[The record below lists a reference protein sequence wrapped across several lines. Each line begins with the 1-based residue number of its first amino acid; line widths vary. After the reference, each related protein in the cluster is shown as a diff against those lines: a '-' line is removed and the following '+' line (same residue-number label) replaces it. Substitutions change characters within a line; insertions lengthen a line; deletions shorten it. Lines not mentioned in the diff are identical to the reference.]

1 MPNRLIHETSPY
13 LLQHANNPVEW
24 YPWGPEALERAKAE
38 DKPILLSIGYS
49 ACHWCHVMERESFE
63 NDAIA
68 QLMNE
73 RFISIKV
80 DREERPDLDAVYME
94 AVQMLTGSGGWPMT
108 VFLTP
113 DTKPF
118 YGGTYFPPV
127 DRQSMPGFPRLL
139 LSVSEAY
146 RNNPDEIERVTN
158 QLSSQMGRS
167 GQIPKGNDLLTED
180 IMHQAYSTLATNF
193 DYQNG
198 GVGTAPKFPQ
208 PMTLEFLL
216 RFHQRSYPDLSKRA
230 LDMVNLTLEKMAYGG
245 IGLVQMLTGSGGWPM
260 TVFLTPDT
268 KPFYGGTYFP
278 PVDRQSMPGFP
289 RLLLSVSE
297 AYRNNPDEI
306 ERVTNQL
313 SSQMGRSGQ
322 IPKGN
327 DLLTEDIM
335 HQAYST
341 LATNFDYQNGGVGTA
356 PKFPQPM
363 TLEFLLRFH
372 QRSYPDLSKR
382 ALDMVNLTLE
392 KMAYGGIYDQIGGG
406 FHRYS
411 TDPYWL
417 VPHFEKMLY
426 DNALLAKLYLH
437 GFLVTQRPLYRRI
450 AQETLDYVLREMT
463 DPMGGFYSSQ
473 DADSEGEE
481 GKFFVWTPDETREVL
496 GDETGNL
503 VGGFFGTSEAGNFEG
518 KTIFNVPQAP
528 DQFAQ
533 EQGIPLEQLMDT
545 IQSGKGELRL
555 AREQRIHPMR
565 DDKVLSSWNGLMLR
579 ALAEAAQ
586 VLDRPD
592 YLDAAVKNAEFLTST
607 MVQDGR
613 LLRTY
618 RNGEAKL
625 LAYLEDYA
633 FVADGLLALYEATFH
648 SRWLEEAVKL
658 ADSMIDLFW
667 DDDIGGFYDTGSDHE
682 DLVVRPRDTYDN
694 AQPCGGS
701 VASDILLRLA
711 VITGKDEYSTKAA
724 APLRALQQLM
734 SRSPMGAGH
743 WLGALDFYLSQPK
756 EIAIIGP
763 RDDPATGELLDAVF
777 GRFLPNKV
785 VVGAELPQLGTAA
798 GNPLLEGR
806 EMTGG
811 RPTAY
816 VCQNYV
822 CQLPVTDPQALVEQ
836 LLSP

>member
-1 MPNRLIHETSPY
+1 MPTRLINETSPY
-13 LLQHANNPVEW
+13 LLQHANNPVDW
-24 YPWGPEALERAKAE
+24 YPWGPEALERARAE

-63 NDAIA
+63 NEAIA

-73 RFISIKV
+73 RFVSIKV

-113 DTKPF
+113 ETKPF

-127 DRQSMPGFPRLL
+127 DQQNMPGFPRLL

-146 RNNPDEIERVTN
+146 RNSPGEIERVTG
-158 QLSSQMGRS
+158 QLAGQMGGS
-167 GQIPKGNDLLTED
+167 GRIPTGTNLLTED
-180 IMHQAYSTLATNF
+180 VMHQAYSTLATNF

-198 GVGTAPKFPQ
+198 GIGTAPKFPQ

-216 RFHQRSYPDLSKRA
+216 RFHHRGYLDVSQRA
-230 LDMVNLTLEKMAYGG
+230 LDMVNT
-245 IGLVQMLTGSGGWPM
+245 
-260 TVFLTPDT
+260 
-268 KPFYGGTYFP
+268 
-278 PVDRQSMPGFP
+278 
-289 RLLLSVSE
+289 
-297 AYRNNPDEI
+297 
-306 ERVTNQL
+306 
-313 SSQMGRSGQ
+313 
-322 IPKGN
+322 
-327 DLLTEDIM
+327 
-335 HQAYST
+335 
-341 LATNFDYQNGGVGTA
+341 
-356 PKFPQPM
+356 
-363 TLEFLLRFH
+363 
-372 QRSYPDLSKR
+372 
-382 ALDMVNLTLE
+382 TLE

-411 TDPYWL
+411 TDPFWL

-426 DNALLAKLYLH
+426 DNGLLAKLYLH
-437 GFLVTQRPLYRRI
+437 GFLVTQRPLYRRVVE
-450 AQETLDYVLREMT
+450 ETLDYVLREMT
-463 DPMGGFYSSQ
+463 DPSGGFYSSQ

-481 GKFFVWTPDETREVL
+481 GKFFVWTPDEIRQVL
-496 GDETGNL
+496 GEETGDL
-503 VGGFFGTSEAGNFEG
+503 VGGFFGSTEAGNFEG
-518 KTIFNVPQAP
+518 MTIFNIPQP
-528 DQFAQ
+528 PERFA
-533 EQGIPLEQLMDT
+533 EEYGIPLEDLLATVKSSKED
-545 IQSGKGELRL
+545 LRL
-555 AREQRIHPMR
+555 VREQRVHPMR

-579 ALAEAAQ
+579 AFAEAAQ
-586 VLDRPD
+586 VLDRRD
-592 YLDAAVKNAEFLTST
+592 YLDAAIKNAEFLTSK
-607 MVQDGR
+607 MIKEGR

-633 FVADGLLALYEATFH
+633 FVADGLLAVYEATFNP
-648 SRWLEEAVKL
+648 RWLEETVKL

-667 DDDIGGFYDTGSDHE
+667 DDEIGGFYDTGRDHE

-711 VITGKDEYSTKAA
+711 VITGNDDYSAKAA
-724 APLRALQQLM
+724 TPLRALQQLM

-763 RDDPATGELLDAVF
+763 LADPATGELLNAVF

-785 VVGAELPQLGTAA
+785 VVGAEESQSVGEA

-806 EMTGG
+806 EMTGAK
-811 RPTAY
+811 PTAY

-822 CQLPVTDPQALVEQ
+822 CQLPVTDALALADQ
-836 LLSP
+836 LGV